1 MRIFPHALF
10 ILLAAGLGCSA
21 QEKKDEPKKAK
32 FALGDPAP
40 PLVVAKWLQGPET
53 KFEKGKVYVI
63 EFWATWCGPCIKS
76 MPHLAKLQEDFG
88 KKGLQIIA
96 VTTADEDGN
105 SLEAVQEFVKK
116 RGPKLPFPFAFCNT
130 DATNTAYRE
139 DAGFD
144 GLPAS
149 FVIDQSGK
157 LAFVGHPTDLDD
169 VLPRVFANDWKGQ
182 ASIDEIEKEKNELD
196 DILNLIQDAAQ
207 RAEKANEGRGP
218 EIVTKAVG
226 NAAAEASAEALRL
239 LPAYEKKW
247 PYKAS
252 QPIYDAVKLAVTL
265 QARDYEAGAKMTES
279 LLKKAVEAKDSDT
292 LDRIR
297 SFWSAKALNPDRKSV
312 AFAITAAEE
321 VLKIQGDSD
330 LMVVL
335 GAAEAYYAAGNK
347 AKGDE
352 FGAKAKKL
360 AGDDSKTIAA
370 IEKALKRYQE

>member
-10 ILLAAGLGCSA
+10 LLLAAGLGCAA
-21 QEKKDEPKKAK
+21 QEKKDEPKKPK
-32 FALGDPAP
+32 FAIGDPAP
-40 PLVVAKWLQGPET
+40 PLAGAKWLQGKEV
-53 KFEKGKVYVI
+53 KFEKDKVYVV
-63 EFWATWCGPCIKS
+63 EFWATWCAPCIKM

-88 KKGLQIIA
+88 KQGLQIVA

-105 SLEAVQEFVKK
+105 SLEEVQKFVKM
-116 RGPKLPFPFAFCNT
+116 RGSKLPFPFAFGET
-130 DATNTAYRE
+130 DALKNAYRE

-149 FVIDQSGK
+149 FVIDQAGK
-157 LAFVGHPTDLDD
+157 LAFVGHPGDLDD
-169 VLPRVFANDWKGQ
+169 VLPRVLAKDWKGQ

-207 RAEKANEGRGP
+207 RAERANQGKGSDA
-218 EIVTKAVG
+218 ITKAVG

-247 PYKAS
+247 PYKAK
-252 QPIYDAVKLAVTL
+252 QPIFDAVRLAVTL
-265 QARDYEAGAKMTES
+265 QAREYDAGAKLTET
-279 LLKKAVEAKDSDT
+279 LLKKAIEAKDADT

-312 AFAITAAEE
+312 AFAVTAAEE
-321 VLKIQGDSD
+321 TIKIQGESD
-330 LMVVL
+330 LMIVL

-352 FGAKAKKL
+352 YGAKAKKIV
-360 AGDDSKTIAA
+360 GDDGKAMAA
-370 IEKALKRYQE
+370 VEKALKRYQE